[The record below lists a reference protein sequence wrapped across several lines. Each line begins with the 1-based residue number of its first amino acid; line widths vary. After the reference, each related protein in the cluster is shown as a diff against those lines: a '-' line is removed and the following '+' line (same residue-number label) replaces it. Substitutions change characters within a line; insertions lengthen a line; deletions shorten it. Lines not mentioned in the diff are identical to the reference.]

1 MRTIHTLIPLILLTL
16 LSSCGTIQS
25 NNSKA
30 LEIETIRPKYM
41 EHKDFISINEYL
53 TGKETS
59 KNRLIIR
66 SKEATRS
73 GLYLV
78 LKLNDKIKNLPP
90 DTNIICEIFMP
101 GKLNPEI
108 FEFPLPRVNKLP
120 NNKDLFLGIT
130 GSDWP
135 YGIEALPTAWKITFV
150 DSNGTTIA
158 EKSSQVWSL

>member
-1 MRTIHTLIPLILLTL
+1 MRFIAIFILFML
-16 LSSCGTIQS
+16 LSSCATFLS
-25 NNSKA
+25 YESSM
-30 LEIETIRPKYM
+30 LRIETITPKYM
-41 EHKDFISINEYL
+41 EHNDFVSINEYL

-73 GLYLV
+73 GLYLI
-78 LKLNDKIKNLPP
+78 LSLNEKIRDLPP

-101 GKLNPEI
+101 GNLNPEI

-135 YGIEALPTAWKITFV
+135 YGDDALPTAWKITFV
-150 DSNGTTIA
+150 DSNETTIA